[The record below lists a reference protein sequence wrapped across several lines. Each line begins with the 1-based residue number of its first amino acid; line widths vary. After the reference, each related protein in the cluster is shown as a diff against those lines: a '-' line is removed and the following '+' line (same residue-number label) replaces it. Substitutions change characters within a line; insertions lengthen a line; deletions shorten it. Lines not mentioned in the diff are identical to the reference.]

1 MVNKVFF
8 SEDENV
14 FLEKLKSE
22 LKGYFSGKVAVKL
35 HMGEPGNKYFL
46 KPEFVK
52 KIVKM
57 LKDGGAEPF
66 LFDSPV
72 VYNSP
77 RNSVKGYLEVVKE
90 HGFDSLGCPVSIS
103 DDFIEQELVVDGKKI
118 VFQVCK
124 ILAEADGVLVLSHV
138 KGHLCSGF
146 GASIK
151 NLGMGALSKKS
162 KGMIH
167 KGGEPVYVSGCT
179 SCGICAKSCPTNNIR
194 YGKQKNIFKKVFR
207 NSEERPFFDKNWCCG
222 CSNCVVVC
230 PQKAIKAKTA
240 IFNDLLS
247 AGALAALNNFK
258 KVFFVNVV
266 KDISKLCDCMDDAG
280 PLVSKDVGYL
290 MSKDLTSIDK
300 AAHDLIVKKSGKD
313 VFKEI
318 HHISPLS
325 HIESF
330 SKLANSSLDYKLIR
344 I

>member
-8 SEDENV
+8 SEDEKV

-22 LKGYFSGKVAVKL
+22 LKDYFSGKVAIKL
-35 HMGEPGNKYFL
+35 HMGELGNKYFL

-52 KIVKM
+52 KIVAI
-57 LKDGGAEPF
+57 LKDVGAEPF
-66 LFDSPV
+66 LFDSLV
-72 VYNSP
+72 VYDSP
-77 RNSVKGYLEVVKE
+77 RNSVKGYLEVVKK
-90 HGFDSLGCPVSIS
+90 HGFDNLGCPVLIS
-103 DDFIEQELVVDGKKI
+103 DDFIEQEIVVDGKKI

-124 ILAEADGVLVLSHV
+124 TLAEADGVLVLSHV
-138 KGHLCSGF
+138 KGHFCSGF

-151 NLGMGALSKKS
+151 NIGMGALSKKS
-162 KGMIH
+162 KDMIH

-179 SCGICAKSCPTNNIR
+179 SCCICAKNCPTNNIR
-194 YGKQKNIFKKVFR
+194 YGKQKNIFKKILG
-207 NSEERPFFDKNWCCG
+207 NLEERPFFDKNWCCG

-230 PQKAIKAKTA
+230 SQKAIKAKTA

-247 AGALAALNNFK
+247 AGALAALKNFK
-258 KVFFVNVV
+258 NVFFVNVV
-266 KDISKLCDCMDDAG
+266 KDISKLCDCMGNAG
-280 PLVSKDVGYL
+280 PLVSQDIGYL
-290 MSKDLTSIDK
+290 ISKDLTSIDK

-318 HHISPLS
+318 HHVSPLS

-330 SKLANSSLDYKLIR
+330 AKIANASLSYKLIK